1 MYRIKK
7 ELNRIN
13 NFNSMKRLASI
24 LLVLSLTVA
33 AFGQDSPQSRAILD
47 KTHSGY
53 MLSNGIKLSFTS
65 SIGEAGANLFDSQ
78 KGEAFI
84 KGNKFRLE
92 MDEMDIWFDG
102 TTQWVLLKDVDEVN
116 ISNPTESEL
125 ASVSPLALLGIYR
138 EGYTLKAPVS
148 KTVNGKNVNYID
160 MTPVAA
166 NSDIKAIS
174 VAVDKTNNR
183 LVQVIMTMSNDILTK
198 IDITDYNDNFKF
210 NDSEFIFNKNN
221 HPGVEIVD
229 LR

>member
-1 MYRIKK
+1 
-7 ELNRIN
+7 
-13 NFNSMKRLASI
+13 MKRLASI

-33 AFGQDSPQSRAILD
+33 AFGQDSPQSRTILD

-65 SIGEAGANLFDSQ
+65 SVGEAGANQFDAQ

-92 MDEMDIWFDG
+92 MDEMNIWFDG

-138 EGYTLKAPVS
+138 EGYSLKAPVS
-148 KTVNGKNVNYID
+148 KTVNGKNVNFID

>member
-1 MYRIKK
+1 
-7 ELNRIN
+7 
-13 NFNSMKRLASI
+13 
-24 LLVLSLTVA
+24 
-33 AFGQDSPQSRAILD
+33 
-47 KTHSGY
+47 

-65 SIGEAGANLFDSQ
+65 SVGEAGANQFDAQ

-92 MDEMDIWFDG
+92 MDEMNIWFDG

-138 EGYTLKAPVS
+138 EGYSLKAPVS
-148 KTVNGKNVNYID
+148 KTVNGKNVNFID